1 VIKNMRMKPIHL
13 IPLSFLAVILIGAVL
28 LTLPFSSAKGE
39 WTDFITALFTS
50 TTSVCVTGLVVVDT
64 FAHWSFFGQL
74 IIVLLIQ
81 IGGLGVVT
89 VAAIVMHV
97 AKKKFTL
104 GHRVLLEDSLNLD
117 RKREV
122 SSFIIRIVAGVFAV
136 EEIGAVIY
144 AIEFIPR
151 LGFFKGLW
159 AAIFQSVSAFCNA
172 GMDVV
177 GPNSMIDFNDSPVL
191 MIVTMVLIIV
201 GGIGFVVWYD
211 IIDGIREGIKK
222 RFSIRTII
230 RRLSEHSKLVVLLT
244 IGLILIGALL
254 FFIVEY
260 DNPNTLGE
268 MGVGDKILNSFFQ
281 SVTLRTAG
289 FVSVPQDGLT
299 DISCI
304 VGCVLMFIGGSPVGT
319 AGGVKTVT
327 AFLFFLNAYSYV
339 VGKPENV
346 IFKKRVSEE
355 GMRKAAAIVFVNMT
369 IALVMTL
376 LVLLSG
382 EIPLTDA
389 MYEVFSAIGT
399 VGVSRGL
406 TPNLNDFAR
415 IVIILTMYLGR
426 VGPISMAI
434 FFSKGNDTTNR
445 IRHGEGNFYVG

>member
-1 VIKNMRMKPIHL
+1 MKPIHL
-13 IPLSFLAVILIGAVL
+13 IPLSFMAVIIIGAVL
-28 LTLPFSSAKGE
+28 LMMPFSSANGE
-39 WTDFITALFTS
+39 WTDLVTALFTS

-64 FAHWSFFGQL
+64 FSYWSFFGQL
-74 IIVLLIQ
+74 IIVALIQ

-89 VAAIVMHV
+89 VGAIVMHV

-117 RKREV
+117 RRREV
-122 SSFIIRIVAGVFAV
+122 GSFIVRVVAGVFAV
-136 EEIGAVIY
+136 EEIGALIY

-151 LGFFKGLW
+151 LGFFKGIW

-177 GPNSMIDFNDSPVL
+177 GPNSMIDFNDSPIL
-191 MIVTMVLIIV
+191 MIVTMVLIVV

-222 RFSIRTII
+222 RFSVKTIV
-230 RRLSEHSKLVVLLT
+230 RRFSEHSKLVVLLT
-244 IGLILIGALL
+244 LSLILIGAAI
-254 FFIVEY
+254 FFFVEY

-268 MGVGDKILNSFFQ
+268 MDFGDKILNSFFQ

-299 DISCI
+299 DVSCV
-304 VGCVLMFIGGSPVGT
+304 VGCILMFIGGSPVGT

-346 IFKKRVSEE
+346 VLKKRVSEE
-355 GMRKAAAIVFVNMT
+355 GMRKASAIVFVNMS

-382 EIPLTDA
+382 EISLTDA
-389 MYEVFSAIGT
+389 LYEVFSAIGT

-406 TPNLNDFAR
+406 TPNLNVFAR
-415 IVIILTMYLGR
+415 LVIILTMFLGR

-434 FFSKGNDTTNR
+434 FFSKGNDTSNR

>member
-1 VIKNMRMKPIHL
+1 MIKNNRMKPIHL
-13 IPLSFLAVILIGAVL
+13 IPLSFMAVIIIGAVL
-28 LTLPFSSAKGE
+28 LMMPFSSANGE
-39 WTDFITALFTS
+39 WTDLVTALFTS

-64 FAHWSFFGQL
+64 FSYWSFFGQL
-74 IIVLLIQ
+74 IIVALIQ

-89 VAAIVMHV
+89 VGAIVMHV

-117 RKREV
+117 RRREV
-122 SSFIIRIVAGVFAV
+122 GSFIVRVVAGVFAV
-136 EEIGAVIY
+136 EEIGAFIY

-151 LGFFKGLW
+151 LGFFKGIW

-177 GPNSMIDFNDSPVL
+177 GPNSMIDFNDSPIL
-191 MIVTMVLIIV
+191 MIVTMVLIVV

-211 IIDGIREGIKK
+211 IIDGIRGGIKK
-222 RFSIRTII
+222 RFSVKTIV
-230 RRLSEHSKLVVLLT
+230 RRFSEHSKLVVLLT
-244 IGLILIGALL
+244 LSLILIGAAI
-254 FFIVEY
+254 FFFVEY

-268 MGVGDKILNSFFQ
+268 MDFGDKILNSFFQ

-299 DISCI
+299 DVSCV
-304 VGCVLMFIGGSPVGT
+304 VGCILMFIGGSPVGT

-346 IFKKRVSEE
+346 VLKKRVSEE
-355 GMRKAAAIVFVNMT
+355 GMRKASAIVFVNMS

-389 MYEVFSAIGT
+389 LYEVFSAIGT

-406 TPNLNDFAR
+406 TPNLNVFAR
-415 IVIILTMYLGR
+415 LVIILTMFLGR

-434 FFSKGNDTTNR
+434 FFSKGNDTSNR

>member
-1 VIKNMRMKPIHL
+1 MIKNNKMKPIHL
-13 IPLSFLAVILIGAVL
+13 IPLSFLAVIIIGAVL
-28 LTLPFSSAKGE
+28 LTMPFSSANGE
-39 WTDFITALFTS
+39 WTDFVTALFTS

-89 VAAIVMHV
+89 VGAIVMHL

-117 RKREV
+117 RRREV
-122 SSFIIRIVAGVFAV
+122 GSFIVRVVAGVFAV
-136 EEIGAVIY
+136 EEIGALIY

-151 LGFFKGLW
+151 LGFFKGIW

-177 GPNSMIDFNDSPVL
+177 GPNSMIDFNDSPIL
-191 MIVTMVLIIV
+191 MIVTMVLIVV

-222 RFSIRTII
+222 RFSVKTIV
-230 RRLSEHSKLVVLLT
+230 RRFSEHSKLVVLLT
-244 IGLILIGALL
+244 LSLILIGAAI
-254 FFIVEY
+254 FFFVEY

-268 MGVGDKILNSFFQ
+268 MDLGDKILNSFFQ
-281 SVTLRTAG
+281 SVTLRTG

-299 DISCI
+299 DISCV
-304 VGCVLMFIGGSPVGT
+304 VGCILMFIGGSPVGT

-355 GMRKAAAIVFVNMT
+355 GMRKASAIVFVNMS

-389 MYEVFSAIGT
+389 LYEVFSAIGT

-406 TPNLNDFAR
+406 TPNLNVFAR
-415 IVIILTMYLGR
+415 LVIILTMYLGR

-434 FFSKGNDTTNR
+434 FFSKGNDTSNK

>member
-1 VIKNMRMKPIHL
+1 MIKNNKMKPIHL
-13 IPLSFLAVILIGAVL
+13 IPLSFLAVIIIGAVL
-28 LTLPFSSAKGE
+28 LTMPFSSANGE
-39 WTDFITALFTS
+39 WTDFVTALFTS

-89 VAAIVMHV
+89 VGAIVMHL

-117 RKREV
+117 RRREV
-122 SSFIIRIVAGVFAV
+122 GSFIVRVVAGVFAV
-136 EEIGAVIY
+136 EEIGALIY

-151 LGFFKGLW
+151 LGFFKGIW

-177 GPNSMIDFNDSPVL
+177 GPNSMIDFNDSPIL
-191 MIVTMVLIIV
+191 MIVTMVLIVV

-222 RFSIRTII
+222 RFSVKTIV
-230 RRLSEHSKLVVLLT
+230 RRFSEHSKLVVLLT
-244 IGLILIGALL
+244 LSLILIGAAI
-254 FFIVEY
+254 FFFVEY

-268 MGVGDKILNSFFQ
+268 MDLGDKILNSFFQ

-299 DISCI
+299 DISCV
-304 VGCVLMFIGGSPVGT
+304 VGCILMFIGGSPVGT

-327 AFLFFLNAYSYV
+327 AFLFFLFVYSYV

-355 GMRKAAAIVFVNMT
+355 GMRKASAIVFVNMS

-389 MYEVFSAIGT
+389 LYEVFSAIGT

-406 TPNLNDFAR
+406 TPNLNVFAR
-415 IVIILTMYLGR
+415 LVIILTMYLGR

-434 FFSKGNDTTNR
+434 FFSKGNDTSNK

>member
-1 VIKNMRMKPIHL
+1 MIKNNRMKPIHL
-13 IPLSFLAVILIGAVL
+13 IPLSFMAVIIIGAVL
-28 LTLPFSSAKGE
+28 LMMPFSSATGE
-39 WTDFITALFTS
+39 WTDLVTALFTS

-64 FAHWSFFGQL
+64 FSYWSFFGQL
-74 IIVLLIQ
+74 IIVALIQ

-89 VAAIVMHV
+89 VGAIVMHV

-117 RKREV
+117 RRREV
-122 SSFIIRIVAGVFAV
+122 GSFIVRVVAGVFAV
-136 EEIGAVIY
+136 EEIGALIY

-151 LGFFKGLW
+151 LGFFKGIW

-177 GPNSMIDFNDSPVL
+177 GPNSMIDFNDSPIL
-191 MIVTMVLIIV
+191 MIVTMVLIVV

-222 RFSIRTII
+222 RFSVKTIV
-230 RRLSEHSKLVVLLT
+230 RRFSEHSKLVVLLT
-244 IGLILIGALL
+244 LSLILIGAAI
-254 FFIVEY
+254 FFFVEY

-268 MGVGDKILNSFFQ
+268 MDFEDKILNSFFQ

-299 DISCI
+299 DVSCV
-304 VGCVLMFIGGSPVGT
+304 VGCILMFIGGSPVGT

-346 IFKKRVSEE
+346 ILKKRVSEE
-355 GMRKAAAIVFVNMT
+355 GMRKASAIVFVNMS

-389 MYEVFSAIGT
+389 LYEVFSAIGT

-406 TPNLNDFAR
+406 TPNLNVFAR
-415 IVIILTMYLGR
+415 LVIILTMFLGR

-434 FFSKGNDTTNR
+434 FFSKGNDTSNR

>member
-1 VIKNMRMKPIHL
+1 MIKNNRMKPIHL
-13 IPLSFLAVILIGAVL
+13 IPLSFMAVIIIGAVL
-28 LTLPFSSAKGE
+28 LMMPFSSANGE
-39 WTDFITALFTS
+39 WTDLVTALFTS

-64 FAHWSFFGQL
+64 FSYWSFFGQL
-74 IIVLLIQ
+74 IIVALIQ

-89 VAAIVMHV
+89 VGAIVMHV

-117 RKREV
+117 RRREV
-122 SSFIIRIVAGVFAV
+122 GSFIVRVVAGVFAV
-136 EEIGAVIY
+136 EEIGALIY

-151 LGFFKGLW
+151 LGFFKGIW

-177 GPNSMIDFNDSPVL
+177 GPNSMIDFNDSPIL
-191 MIVTMVLIIV
+191 MIVTMVLIVV

-222 RFSIRTII
+222 RFSVKTIV
-230 RRLSEHSKLVVLLT
+230 RRFSEHSKLVVLLT
-244 IGLILIGALL
+244 LSLILIGAAI
-254 FFIVEY
+254 FFFVEY

-268 MGVGDKILNSFFQ
+268 MDFGDKILNSFFQ

-299 DISCI
+299 DVSCV
-304 VGCVLMFIGGSPVGT
+304 VGCILMFIGGSPVGT

-346 IFKKRVSEE
+346 VLKKRVSEE
-355 GMRKAAAIVFVNMT
+355 GMRKASAIVFVNMS

-382 EIPLTDA
+382 EISLTDA
-389 MYEVFSAIGT
+389 LYEVFSAIGT

-406 TPNLNDFAR
+406 TPNLNVFAR
-415 IVIILTMYLGR
+415 LVIILTMFLGR

-434 FFSKGNDTTNR
+434 FFSKGNDTSNR

>member
-1 VIKNMRMKPIHL
+1 LIKNNRMKPIHL
-13 IPLSFLAVILIGAVL
+13 IPLSFMAVIIIGAVL
-28 LTLPFSSAKGE
+28 LMMPFSSANGE
-39 WTDFITALFTS
+39 WTDLVTALFTS

-64 FAHWSFFGQL
+64 FSYWSFFGQL
-74 IIVLLIQ
+74 IIVALIQ

-89 VAAIVMHV
+89 VGAIVMHV

-117 RKREV
+117 RRREV
-122 SSFIIRIVAGVFAV
+122 GSFIVRVVAGVFAV
-136 EEIGAVIY
+136 EEIGALIY

-151 LGFFKGLW
+151 LGFFKGIW

-177 GPNSMIDFNDSPVL
+177 GPNSMIDFNDSPIL
-191 MIVTMVLIIV
+191 MIVTMVLIVV

-222 RFSIRTII
+222 RFSVKTIV
-230 RRLSEHSKLVVLLT
+230 RRFSEHSKLVVLLT
-244 IGLILIGALL
+244 LSLILIGAAI
-254 FFIVEY
+254 FFFVEY

-268 MGVGDKILNSFFQ
+268 MDFGDKILNSFFQ

-299 DISCI
+299 DVSCV
-304 VGCVLMFIGGSPVGT
+304 VGCILMFIGGSPVGT

-346 IFKKRVSEE
+346 VLKKRVSEE
-355 GMRKAAAIVFVNMT
+355 GMRKASAIVFVNMS

-382 EIPLTDA
+382 EISLTDA
-389 MYEVFSAIGT
+389 LYEVFSAIGT

-406 TPNLNDFAR
+406 TPNLNVFAR
-415 IVIILTMYLGR
+415 LVIILTMFLGR

-434 FFSKGNDTTNR
+434 FFSKGNDTSNR